1 MLLYKD
7 KIHMSDDL
15 DQLRK
20 LAKEAIEIKKR
31 IKVYTDKLQTVK
43 NEIIEKSKNRNSS
56 YTIAVDDGSIRII
69 KYKRT
74 IYYNLNQK
82 GFDKLDNQTKNN
94 LLKKKFVKIKFSVD
108 TDNYKDALENNTLPN
123 NLKDLVENKERKPF
137 SISVL
142 LNKEDEEANKK
153 IEQRLVTDEDSEAD
167 DEALEDLYLNVFP
180 PDLVNFTDDDP
191 EDLTD
196 VEKQDLGVGS
206 ESIKDDD
213 I

>member
-1 MLLYKD
+1 MTKY
-7 KIHMSDDL
+7 MSDDL

-20 LAKEAIEIKKR
+20 LGKEAIEIKKR
-31 IKVYTDKLQTVK
+31 IKVDTDKLQTVK

-108 TDNYKDALENNTLPN
+108 TDNYKDALDNNTLPN

-142 LNKEDEEANKK
+142 LNREEEEANKK
-153 IEQRLVTDEDSEAD
+153 IEQRLVTDENSEAD

-180 PDLVNFTDDDP
+180 PELVNFTDDDP

-196 VEKQDLGVGS
+196 VQKQDLGVDS
-206 ESIKDDD
+206 ESVDDRD

>member
-1 MLLYKD
+1 
-7 KIHMSDDL
+7 MSDDL

-31 IKVYTDKLQTVK
+31 IKVDTDKLQTVK

-142 LNKEDEEANKK
+142 LNREEEEANKK

-180 PDLVNFTDDDP
+180 PELVNFTDDDP

>member
-1 MLLYKD
+1 
-7 KIHMSDDL
+7 MSDDL

-31 IKVYTDKLQTVK
+31 IKVDTDKLQTVK

-108 TDNYKDALENNTLPN
+108 TDNYKDALDNNTLPN
-123 NLKDLVENKERKPF
+123 RCT
-137 SISVL
+137 I
-142 LNKEDEEANKK
+142 
-153 IEQRLVTDEDSEAD
+153 
-167 DEALEDLYLNVFP
+167 
-180 PDLVNFTDDDP
+180 
-191 EDLTD
+191 
-196 VEKQDLGVGS
+196 
-206 ESIKDDD
+206 
-213 I
+213 

>member
-1 MLLYKD
+1 
-7 KIHMSDDL
+7 MSDDL

-31 IKVYTDKLQTVK
+31 IKVDTDKLQTVK
-43 NEIIEKSKNRNSS
+43 NEFIERSKNRNSS

-108 TDNYKDALENNTLPN
+108 TDNYKDALDNNTLPN

-142 LNKEDEEANKK
+142 LNREEEEANKK

-180 PDLVNFTDDDP
+180 PELVNFTDDDP

-196 VEKQDLGVGS
+196 VQKQDLGVDS
-206 ESIKDDD
+206 ESVKDDD

>member
-1 MLLYKD
+1 
-7 KIHMSDDL
+7 MSDDL

-31 IKVYTDKLQTVK
+31 IKVYTDKLKTVK

>member
-31 IKVYTDKLQTVK
+31 IKVDTDKLQTVK

-153 IEQRLVTDEDSEAD
+153 IEQKLVTDEDSEAD

>member
-31 IKVYTDKLQTVK
+31 IKVDTDKLQTVK

-196 VEKQDLGVGS
+196 VEKQDLGVDS

>member
-1 MLLYKD
+1 MTKY
-7 KIHMSDDL
+7 MSDDL

-31 IKVYTDKLQTVK
+31 IKVDTDKLQTVK
-43 NEIIEKSKNRNSS
+43 NEFIERSKNRNSS

-94 LLKKKFVKIKFSVD
+94 LLKNKFVKIKFSVD
-108 TDNYKDALENNTLPN
+108 TDNYKDALDNNTLPN

-142 LNKEDEEANKK
+142 LNREEEEANKK

-180 PDLVNFTDDDP
+180 PELVNFTDDDP

-196 VEKQDLGVGS
+196 VQKQDLGVVS
-206 ESIKDDD
+206 ESVKDDD

>member
-1 MLLYKD
+1 
-7 KIHMSDDL
+7 MSNDL

-31 IKVYTDKLQTVK
+31 IKVDTDKLQTVK
-43 NEIIEKSKNRNSS
+43 NEFIERSKNRNSS

-108 TDNYKDALENNTLPN
+108 TDNYKDALDNNTLPN

-142 LNKEDEEANKK
+142 LNREEEEANKK
-153 IEQRLVTDEDSEAD
+153 IEQRLVTDENSEAD

-180 PDLVNFTDDDP
+180 PELVNFTDDDP

-196 VEKQDLGVGS
+196 VQKQDLGVDS
-206 ESIKDDD
+206 ESVDDRD

>member
-1 MLLYKD
+1 
-7 KIHMSDDL
+7 MSDDL

-31 IKVYTDKLQTVK
+31 IKVDTDKLQTVK
-43 NEIIEKSKNRNSS
+43 NEIIEKSKNRISS

-196 VEKQDLGVGS
+196 VEKQDLGVDS

>member
-1 MLLYKD
+1 
-7 KIHMSDDL
+7 MSDDL

-31 IKVYTDKLQTVK
+31 IKVDTDKLQTVK

-142 LNKEDEEANKK
+142 LNREEEEANKK
-153 IEQRLVTDEDSEAD
+153 IEQRLVTDENSEAD

-180 PDLVNFTDDDP
+180 PELVNFTDDDP

-196 VEKQDLGVGS
+196 VQKQDLGVDS
-206 ESIKDDD
+206 ESVDDRD

>member
-1 MLLYKD
+1 
-7 KIHMSDDL
+7 MSDDL

-31 IKVYTDKLQTVK
+31 IKVDTDKLQTVK
-43 NEIIEKSKNRNSS
+43 NEFIERSKNRNSS

-94 LLKKKFVKIKFSVD
+94 LLKNKFVKIKFSVD
-108 TDNYKDALENNTLPN
+108 TDNYKDALDNNTLPN

-142 LNKEDEEANKK
+142 LNREEEEANKK

-180 PDLVNFTDDDP
+180 PELVNFTDDDP

-196 VEKQDLGVGS
+196 VQKQDLGVVS
-206 ESIKDDD
+206 ESVKDDD

>member
-1 MLLYKD
+1 
-7 KIHMSDDL
+7 MSDDL

-31 IKVYTDKLQTVK
+31 IKVDTDKLQTVK
-43 NEIIEKSKNRNSS
+43 NEFIERSKNRNSS

-74 IYYNLNQK
+74 VYYNLNQK

-108 TDNYKDALENNTLPN
+108 TDNYKDALDNNTLPN

-142 LNKEDEEANKK
+142 LNREEEEANKK
-153 IEQRLVTDEDSEAD
+153 IEQRLVTDENSEAD

-180 PDLVNFTDDDP
+180 PELVNFTDDDP

-196 VEKQDLGVGS
+196 VQKQDLGVDS
-206 ESIKDDD
+206 ESVDDRD

>member
-1 MLLYKD
+1 MTKY
-7 KIHMSDDL
+7 MSNDL

-31 IKVYTDKLQTVK
+31 IKVDTDKLQTVK
-43 NEIIEKSKNRNSS
+43 NEFIERSKNRNSS

-108 TDNYKDALENNTLPN
+108 TDNYKDALDNNTLPN

-153 IEQRLVTDEDSEAD
+153 IEQRLVTDENSEAD

-180 PDLVNFTDDDP
+180 PELVNFTDDDP

-196 VEKQDLGVGS
+196 VQKQDLGVDS
-206 ESIKDDD
+206 ESVDDRD

>member
-1 MLLYKD
+1 MTKY
-7 KIHMSDDL
+7 MSDDL

-31 IKVYTDKLQTVK
+31 IKVDTDKLQTVK
-43 NEIIEKSKNRNSS
+43 NEFIERSKNRNSS

-74 IYYNLNQK
+74 VYYNLNQK

-108 TDNYKDALENNTLPN
+108 TDNYKDALDNNTLPN

-142 LNKEDEEANKK
+142 LNREEEEANKK
-153 IEQRLVTDEDSEAD
+153 IEQRLVTDENSEAD

-180 PDLVNFTDDDP
+180 PELVNFTDDDP

-196 VEKQDLGVGS
+196 VQKQDLGVDS
-206 ESIKDDD
+206 ESVDDRD

>member
-1 MLLYKD
+1 
-7 KIHMSDDL
+7 MSDDL

-31 IKVYTDKLQTVK
+31 IKVDTDKLQTVK

-108 TDNYKDALENNTLPN
+108 TDNYKDALDNNTLPN

-206 ESIKDDD
+206 ESIKDDN

>member
-1 MLLYKD
+1 
-7 KIHMSDDL
+7 MSDDL

-31 IKVYTDKLQTVK
+31 IKVDTDKLQTVK

-108 TDNYKDALENNTLPN
+108 TDNYKDALDNNTLPN

>member
-1 MLLYKD
+1 
-7 KIHMSDDL
+7 MSDDL

-31 IKVYTDKLQTVK
+31 IKVDTNKLQTVK
-43 NEIIEKSKNRNSS
+43 NEFIERSKNRNSS

-108 TDNYKDALENNTLPN
+108 TDNYKDALDNNTLPN

-142 LNKEDEEANKK
+142 LNREEEEANKK
-153 IEQRLVTDEDSEAD
+153 IEQRLVTDENSEAD

-180 PDLVNFTDDDP
+180 PELVNFTDDDP

-196 VEKQDLGVGS
+196 VQKQDLGVDS
-206 ESIKDDD
+206 ESVDDRD

>member
-1 MLLYKD
+1 MTKY
-7 KIHMSDDL
+7 MSDDL

-31 IKVYTDKLQTVK
+31 IKVDTDKLQTVK
-43 NEIIEKSKNRNSS
+43 NEFIERSKNRNSS

-94 LLKKKFVKIKFSVD
+94 LLKKKFVKIKFSID
-108 TDNYKDALENNTLPN
+108 TDNYKDALDNNTLPN

-142 LNKEDEEANKK
+142 LNREEEEANKK
-153 IEQRLVTDEDSEAD
+153 IEQRLVTDENSEAD

-180 PDLVNFTDDDP
+180 PELVNFTDDDP

-196 VEKQDLGVGS
+196 VQKQDLG
-206 ESIKDDD
+206 
-213 I
+213 

>member
-1 MLLYKD
+1 MTKY
-7 KIHMSDDL
+7 MPDDL

-31 IKVYTDKLQTVK
+31 IKVDTDKLQTVK
-43 NEIIEKSKNRNSS
+43 NEFIERSKNRNSS

-108 TDNYKDALENNTLPN
+108 TDNYKDALDNNTLPN

-142 LNKEDEEANKK
+142 LNREEEEANKK
-153 IEQRLVTDEDSEAD
+153 IEQRLVTDENSEAD

-180 PDLVNFTDDDP
+180 PELVNFTDDDP

-196 VEKQDLGVGS
+196 VQKQDLGVDS
-206 ESIKDDD
+206 ESVDDRD

>member
-1 MLLYKD
+1 MTKY
-7 KIHMSDDL
+7 MSDDL

-31 IKVYTDKLQTVK
+31 IKVDTDKLQTVK
-43 NEIIEKSKNRNSS
+43 NEFIERSKNRNSS

-108 TDNYKDALENNTLPN
+108 TDNYKDALDNNTLPN

-142 LNKEDEEANKK
+142 LNREEEEANKK
-153 IEQRLVTDEDSEAD
+153 IEQKLVTDENSEAD

-180 PDLVNFTDDDP
+180 PELVNFTDDDP

-196 VEKQDLGVGS
+196 VQKQDLGVDS
-206 ESIKDDD
+206 ESVDDRD

>member
-1 MLLYKD
+1 
-7 KIHMSDDL
+7 MSDDL

-31 IKVYTDKLQTVK
+31 IKVDTDKLQTVK

-108 TDNYKDALENNTLPN
+108 TDNYKDALDNNTLPN

-196 VEKQDLGVGS
+196 VEKQDLGVDS
-206 ESIKDDD
+206 ELIKDDD

>member
-1 MLLYKD
+1 
-7 KIHMSDDL
+7 MSDDL

-31 IKVYTDKLQTVK
+31 IKVDTDKLQTVK

-108 TDNYKDALENNTLPN
+108 TDNYKDALDNNTLPN

-142 LNKEDEEANKK
+142 LNREEEEANKK
-153 IEQRLVTDEDSEAD
+153 IEQRLVTDENSEAD

-180 PDLVNFTDDDP
+180 PELVNFTDDDP

-196 VEKQDLGVGS
+196 VQKQDLGVDS
-206 ESIKDDD
+206 ESVDDRD

>member
-108 TDNYKDALENNTLPN
+108 TDNYKDALDNNTLPN

-196 VEKQDLGVGS
+196 VEKQDLGVDS

>member
-1 MLLYKD
+1 
-7 KIHMSDDL
+7 MSDDL

-31 IKVYTDKLQTVK
+31 IKVDTDKLQTVK
-43 NEIIEKSKNRNSS
+43 NEFIERSKNRNSS

-108 TDNYKDALENNTLPN
+108 TDNYKDALDNNTLPN

-153 IEQRLVTDEDSEAD
+153 IEQRLVTDENSEAD

-180 PDLVNFTDDDP
+180 PELVNFTDDDP

-196 VEKQDLGVGS
+196 VQKQDLGVDS
-206 ESIKDDD
+206 ESVDDRD

>member
-1 MLLYKD
+1 MP
-7 KIHMSDDL
+7 DDL

-20 LAKEAIEIKKR
+20 LAKEAVEIKKR
-31 IKVYTDKLQTVK
+31 IKVDTDKLQTVK
-43 NEIIEKSKNRNSS
+43 NEIIKKSKNRNSS

-108 TDNYKDALENNTLPN
+108 TDNYKDALDNNTLPN

-142 LNKEDEEANKK
+142 LNREEEEANKK
-153 IEQRLVTDEDSEAD
+153 IEQRLVTDENSEAD

-180 PDLVNFTDDDP
+180 PELVNFTDDDP

-196 VEKQDLGVGS
+196 VQKQDLGVDS
-206 ESIKDDD
+206 ESVDDRD

>member
-1 MLLYKD
+1 
-7 KIHMSDDL
+7 MSDDL

-31 IKVYTDKLQTVK
+31 IKVDTDKLQTVK
-43 NEIIEKSKNRNSS
+43 NEFIERSKNRNSS

-74 IYYNLNQK
+74 VYYNLNQK

-108 TDNYKDALENNTLPN
+108 TDNYKDALDNNTLPN

-142 LNKEDEEANKK
+142 LNREEEEANKK
-153 IEQRLVTDEDSEAD
+153 IEQRLVTDENSEAD

-196 VEKQDLGVGS
+196 VEKQDLGVDS
-206 ESIKDDD
+206 ESVDDRD

>member
-1 MLLYKD
+1 MTKY
-7 KIHMSDDL
+7 MSDDL

-31 IKVYTDKLQTVK
+31 IKVDTDKLQTVK
-43 NEIIEKSKNRNSS
+43 NEFIERSKNRNSS

-94 LLKKKFVKIKFSVD
+94 LLKKKFVKIKFSID
-108 TDNYKDALENNTLPN
+108 TDNYKDALDNNTLPN

-142 LNKEDEEANKK
+142 LNREEEEANKK
-153 IEQRLVTDEDSEAD
+153 IEQRLVTDENSEAD

-180 PDLVNFTDDDP
+180 PELVNFTDDDP

-196 VEKQDLGVGS
+196 VQKQDLGVDS
-206 ESIKDDD
+206 ESVDDRD

>member
-1 MLLYKD
+1 MTKY
-7 KIHMSDDL
+7 MSDDL

-31 IKVYTDKLQTVK
+31 IKVDTDKLQTVK
-43 NEIIEKSKNRNSS
+43 NEFIERSKNRNSS

-94 LLKKKFVKIKFSVD
+94 LLKKKFVKIKFSID
-108 TDNYKDALENNTLPN
+108 TDNYKDALDNNTLPN

-153 IEQRLVTDEDSEAD
+153 IEQRLVTDENSEAD

-180 PDLVNFTDDDP
+180 PELVNFTDDDP

-196 VEKQDLGVGS
+196 VQKQDLGVDS
-206 ESIKDDD
+206 ESVDDRD

>member
-1 MLLYKD
+1 
-7 KIHMSDDL
+7 MSDDL

-31 IKVYTDKLQTVK
+31 IKVDTDKLQTVK

-196 VEKQDLGVGS
+196 VEKQDLGVDS

>member
-1 MLLYKD
+1 
-7 KIHMSDDL
+7 MSDDL

-31 IKVYTDKLQTVK
+31 IKVDTDKLQTVK

-108 TDNYKDALENNTLPN
+108 TDNYKDALDNNTLPN

-142 LNKEDEEANKK
+142 LNREEEEANKK

-180 PDLVNFTDDDP
+180 PELVNFTDDDP

>member
-1 MLLYKD
+1 MTKY
-7 KIHMSDDL
+7 MSDDL

-31 IKVYTDKLQTVK
+31 IKVDTDKLQTVK
-43 NEIIEKSKNRNSS
+43 NEFIERSKNRNSS

-108 TDNYKDALENNTLPN
+108 TDNYKDALDNNTLPN

-142 LNKEDEEANKK
+142 LNREEEEANKK

-180 PDLVNFTDDDP
+180 PELVNFTDDDP

-196 VEKQDLGVGS
+196 VQKQDLGVDS
-206 ESIKDDD
+206 ESVKDDD

>member
-1 MLLYKD
+1 
-7 KIHMSDDL
+7 MSDDL

-31 IKVYTDKLQTVK
+31 IKVDTDKLQTVK

-56 YTIAVDDGSIRII
+56 YTIAVDDGSIRI
-69 KYKRT
+69 

-108 TDNYKDALENNTLPN
+108 TDNYKDALDNNTLPN

-196 VEKQDLGVGS
+196 VEKQDLGVDS

>member
-1 MLLYKD
+1 
-7 KIHMSDDL
+7 MSDDL

-31 IKVYTDKLQTVK
+31 IKVDTDKLQTVK

-82 GFDKLDNQTKNN
+82 RFDKLDNQTKNN

-196 VEKQDLGVGS
+196 VEKQDLGVDS

>member
-1 MLLYKD
+1 
-7 KIHMSDDL
+7 MSDDL

-31 IKVYTDKLQTVK
+31 IKVDTDKLQTVK

-108 TDNYKDALENNTLPN
+108 TDNYKDALDNNTLPN

-142 LNKEDEEANKK
+142 LNREEEEANKK

-180 PDLVNFTDDDP
+180 PELVNFTDDDP

-196 VEKQDLGVGS
+196 VQKQDLGVDS
-206 ESIKDDD
+206 ESVDDRD

>member
-1 MLLYKD
+1 MTKY
-7 KIHMSDDL
+7 MSDDL

-31 IKVYTDKLQTVK
+31 IKVDTNKLQTVK
-43 NEIIEKSKNRNSS
+43 NEFIERSKNRNSS

-108 TDNYKDALENNTLPN
+108 TDNYKDALDNNTLPN

-142 LNKEDEEANKK
+142 LNREEEEANKK
-153 IEQRLVTDEDSEAD
+153 IEQRLVTDENSEAD

-180 PDLVNFTDDDP
+180 PELVNFTDDDP

-196 VEKQDLGVGS
+196 VQKQDLGVDS
-206 ESIKDDD
+206 ESVDDRD

>member
-1 MLLYKD
+1 MTKY
-7 KIHMSDDL
+7 MSDDL

-31 IKVYTDKLQTVK
+31 IKVDTDKLQTVK
-43 NEIIEKSKNRNSS
+43 NEFIERSKNRNSS

-108 TDNYKDALENNTLPN
+108 TDNYKDALDNNTLPN

-142 LNKEDEEANKK
+142 LNREEEEANKK
-153 IEQRLVTDEDSEAD
+153 IEQRLVTDENSEAD

-180 PDLVNFTDDDP
+180 PELVNFTDDDP

-196 VEKQDLGVGS
+196 VQKQDLGVDS
-206 ESIKDDD
+206 ESVDDRD

>member
-1 MLLYKD
+1 
-7 KIHMSDDL
+7 MSDDL

-31 IKVYTDKLQTVK
+31 IKVDTDKLQTVK

-56 YTIAVDDGSIRII
+56 YTIAVDYGSIRII